1 MARRLS
7 SRNYPVEGNVRTVS
21 ILIVEDEK
29 LIRWSLTERLSQEG
43 YTTVEAERGSEARA
57 ALAEKSFELAI
68 LDYRLPDTDG
78 LTLLEIIREE
88 YPETPVIL
96 VTAFSSVEGAVR
108 AMKLGAFD
116 YIHKPF
122 DIDELVL
129 VVQKA
134 LETTRL
140 KREVSWL
147 KESHFRQFGST
158 KIVGVSQTM
167 QDIFHIVER
176 VAGTDATTVL
186 LRGESGTGK
195 GLIAKAIHQSSKR
208 RERPFMTVTCTALQ
222 ETLLESELM
231 GHEKGAFTD
240 AKDQKKGLFELAD
253 GGTIFLDEI
262 GDIPPS
268 FQAKLLH
275 VLEDKT
281 FKRVGGVRD
290 ITVDVRIIA
299 ATNKNLESAV
309 SDGSFR
315 QDLYYR
321 LKIIPIQLPPLRDRE
336 GDIPLLVQ
344 VFLAHFNQE
353 FRKAVSGPTQKALE
367 ILDQYHWP
375 GNIRELRNIVERA
388 ILLGQ
393 GGVLDVGDLPSEIR
407 ERGAPGESGLP
418 PGAFQ
423 LPPGGIVLE
432 ELEKDLVV
440 QALKRSGGNQTKAAR
455 QLGLNRDQIRY
466 RIEKFGLK
474 RDSR

>member
-1 MARRLS
+1 
-7 SRNYPVEGNVRTVS
+7 VRSVS

-29 LIRWSLTERLSQEG
+29 LIRWSLTERLSREG
-43 YTTVEAERGSEARA
+43 YLTAEAELGSAARS
-57 ALAEKSFELAI
+57 ALGGSDFDLVI

-78 LTLLEIIREE
+78 LSLLEWMRHE
-88 YPETPVIL
+88 YPDLPVIL
-96 VTAFSSVEGAVR
+96 VTAYSSVEGAVR

-129 VVQKA
+129 VVRKA
-134 LETTRL
+134 LATTQL

-147 KESHFRQFGST
+147 KENQARQFGST
-158 KIVGVSQTM
+158 QIVGISESM
-167 QDIFHIVER
+167 REIFHVIER
-176 VAGTDATTVL
+176 VASTDATTVL

-195 GLIAKAIHQSSKR
+195 GLVAKAIHQSSKR
-208 RERPFMTVTCTALQ
+208 REQPFMTVTCTALQ

-299 ATNKNLESAV
+299 ATNKDLEKAV
-309 SDGSFR
+309 KDGSFR

-321 LKIIPIQLPPLRDRE
+321 LKIIPIPLPPLRERE

-344 VFLAHFNQE
+344 VFLDHFNKE
-353 FRKAVSGPTQKALE
+353 FRKSVAGATPQAIE
-367 ILDQYHWP
+367 ILEHYHWP

-393 GGVLDVGDLPSEIR
+393 GDLLGVSDLPSEIR
-407 ERGAPGESGLP
+407 EGRGAGSDETSER
-418 PGAFQ
+418 AFT
-423 LPPGGIVLE
+423 LPPGGVVLE
-432 ELEKDLVV
+432 ELERDLVV
-440 QALKRSGGNQTKAAR
+440 QALARSGGNQTRAAR
-455 QLGLNRDQIRY
+455 LLGLNRDQIRY
-466 RIEKFGLK
+466 RIEKFGL
-474 RDSR
+474 RRPPGESGRQ

>member
-1 MARRLS
+1 M
-7 SRNYPVEGNVRTVS
+7 RTES
-21 ILIVEDEK
+21 ILIVDDEK
-29 LIRWSLTERLSQEG
+29 LIRWSLLERLGQEG
-43 YTTVEAERGSEARA
+43 YRTEEADRGATAREA
-57 ALAEKSFELAI
+57 LKGSDFDLVI

-78 LTLLEIIREE
+78 LTLLEEIRDSF
-88 YPETPVIL
+88 TDLPVIL
-96 VTAFSSVEGAVR
+96 ITAFSSVEGAVR

-116 YIHKPF
+116 YINKPF
-122 DIDELVL
+122 DMDELVL

-140 KREVSWL
+140 RREVRWL
-147 KESHFRQFGST
+147 KENHARQFGST
-158 KIVGVSQTM
+158 EIVGVSPRM
-167 QDIFHIVER
+167 REVFHIIER
-176 VAGTDATTVL
+176 VATTDATTVL

-195 GLIAKAIHQSSKR
+195 GLVAKAIHQSSKR
-208 RERPFMTVTCTALQ
+208 RDRPFMTVTCTALQ

-299 ATNKNLESAV
+299 ATNKDLEKAV
-309 SDGSFR
+309 RAGMFR

-321 LKIIPIQLPPLRDRE
+321 LKIIPIQLPPLCERQ
-336 GDIPLLVQ
+336 GDIPLLVPL
-344 VFLAHFNQE
+344 FIEHFNQE
-353 FRKAVSGPTQKALE
+353 FGKSMKGTTPEALAIME
-367 ILDQYHWP
+367 QYHWP

-393 GGVLDVGDLPSEIR
+393 ENVLGVEDLPSEIR
-407 ERGAPGESGLP
+407 DRSGGEPASAEGIFSLPSG
-418 PGAFQ
+418 GV
-423 LPPGGIVLE
+423 VLE
-432 ELEKDLVV
+432 HLEKDLVR
-440 QALKRSGGNQTKAAR
+440 QALERSGGNQTHAAKL
-455 QLGLNRDQIRY
+455 LGLNRDQIRY
-466 RIEKFGLK
+466 RIEKFGLRPA
-474 RDSR
+474 RDRST

>member
-1 MARRLS
+1 M
-7 SRNYPVEGNVRTVS
+7 RTES

-29 LIRWSLTERLSQEG
+29 LIRWSLTERLTQEG
-43 YTTVEAERGSEARA
+43 YTTYEAERGSEARA
-57 ALAEKSFELAI
+57 ALSERSFDLAI

-78 LTLLEIIREE
+78 LTLLEMIREE
-88 YPETPVIL
+88 YPDTPVIL
-96 VTAFSSVEGAVR
+96 VTAYSSVEGAVR

-122 DIDELVL
+122 DIDELIL

-134 LETTRL
+134 LETTHL

-147 KESHFRQFGST
+147 KENQARQFGST
-158 KIVGVSQTM
+158 QIVGVSSAM
-167 QDIFHIVER
+167 QDVYHIVER
-176 VAGTDATTVL
+176 VASTDATTVL

-253 GGTIFLDEI
+253 AGTIFLDEI

-299 ATNKNLESAV
+299 ATNKDLEKAV

-321 LKIIPIQLPPLRDRE
+321 LKIIPIHLPPLRDRE

-344 VFLAHFNQE
+344 VFLDHFNQE
-353 FRKAVSGPTQKALE
+353 FRKNVTGPTPKARE

-388 ILLGQ
+388 VLLGQ
-393 GGVLDVGDLPSEIR
+393 GDVLDVGDLPSEIR
-407 ERGAPGESGLP
+407 ERGTPGELGVP
-418 PGAFQ
+418 PGAFV

-466 RIEKFGLK
+466 RIEKFGL
-474 RDSR
+474 RREPR